1 MNGSFTHHPAAGV
14 ADVQT
19 IIFSS
24 AYLSSSQK
32 DESAASGFSANL
44 APTKQRALVVDDAPD
59 VLEMLAIVLRYEGYE
74 VVTSNSAAAA
84 LAAAQAEHFDVV
96 VSDIG
101 MPEMDGYSLAVA
113 LRALPDYSA
122 VPLVAVTGFSM
133 YDDRERAIKSGFNAH
148 LTKPIN
154 PMTLLDLL
162 AQLQK

>member
-1 MNGSFTHHPAAGV
+1 MNGSFTHHPAAEV
-14 ADVQT
+14 AGVQT

-24 AYLSSSQK
+24 AYHSSSQK
-32 DESAASGFSANL
+32 GESAASGFSANL
-44 APTKQRALVVDDAPD
+44 APAKQRALVVDDAPD

-74 VVTSNSAAAA
+74 VVTSNSAASA
-84 LAAAQAEHFDVV
+84 LAAAQAEHFDVI

-101 MPEMDGYSLAVA
+101 MPEMDGYSLAAA
-113 LRALPDYSA
+113 LRALPDYST